1 MWGGGW
7 GERKLL
13 KETRAFM
20 ERPQGKEMPYGFHF
34 LKGFPFLK
42 LGLSLN
48 IRSSFPLLQDFLPF
62 PLLNAFP

>member
-1 MWGGGW
+1 
-7 GERKLL
+7 
-13 KETRAFM
+13 M

-34 LKGFPFLK
+34 LKGIPFLK